1 MLQIYG
7 TQAISSVLPL
17 SRQTGEPQINV
28 SSTPPSNKL
37 SIGGAINLTATAW
50 QTNAL
55 AKNPRTRPYIIE
67 WFDPQDKRIG
77 RQCRA
82 GWPPA
87 RLMNCT
93 LELGALTDGNLGNY
107 TCRARNGYNYCSTK
121 KIQIALQGKG
131 KKAWRINCKK
141 SSYGARVS
149 VHWVTGELLYLD
161 YDCANL
167 LIMPKNIHQVM
178 SSPSSIPINLSWFTF
193 DM

>member
-131 KKAWRINCKK
+131 KKKPEGSIAKSHLMEHECVSIELRVNSCTLIKIARI
-141 SSYGARVS
+141 Y
-149 VHWVTGELLYLD
+149 
-161 YDCANL
+161 
-167 LIMPKNIHQVM
+167 
-178 SSPSSIPINLSWFTF
+178 
-193 DM
+193 